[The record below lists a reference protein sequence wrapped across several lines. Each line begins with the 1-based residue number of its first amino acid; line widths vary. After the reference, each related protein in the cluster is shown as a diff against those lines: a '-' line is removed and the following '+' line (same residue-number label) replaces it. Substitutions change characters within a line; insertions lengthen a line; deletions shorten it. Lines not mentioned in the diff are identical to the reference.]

1 MKTHNQ
7 RVQLGTMNLPFE
19 TVSTALAEMVAQ
31 LVKQKAAVHLTV
43 LVQGGVQF
51 GKVNNLIELRDK
63 EIII

>member
-1 MKTHNQ
+1 
-7 RVQLGTMNLPFE
+7 MNLPFE

-51 GKVNNLIELRDK
+51 GMVNNLIELGDK